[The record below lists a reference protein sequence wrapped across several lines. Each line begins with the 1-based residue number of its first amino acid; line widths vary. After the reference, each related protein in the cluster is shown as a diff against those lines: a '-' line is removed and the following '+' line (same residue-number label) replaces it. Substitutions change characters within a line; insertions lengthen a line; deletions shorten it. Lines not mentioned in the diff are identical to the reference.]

1 MLDLNNSFKTQKNKD
16 MDEEFQNDDYYIS
29 KDLKQFL

>member
-1 MLDLNNSFKTQKNKD
+1 MLDLNNSFKTKNKD